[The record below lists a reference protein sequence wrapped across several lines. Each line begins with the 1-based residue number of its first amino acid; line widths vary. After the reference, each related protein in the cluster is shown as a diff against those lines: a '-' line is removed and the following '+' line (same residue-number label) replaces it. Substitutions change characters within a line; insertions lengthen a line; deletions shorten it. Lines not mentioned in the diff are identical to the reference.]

1 MLFIYLRGVVR
12 GCEYILR
19 QNHKD
24 IFLRLEDT
32 PRHECHSNTC
42 MNQGQKIR
50 VFHGEIIISK
60 WYGNY
65 KKYAACH
72 FKFIRFVKADRI

>member
-24 IFLRLEDT
+24 IFLRLEDSPT
-32 PRHECHSNTC
+32 PRVPLKHTSEA
-42 MNQGQKIR
+42 GA
-50 VFHGEIIISK
+50 
-60 WYGNY
+60 
-65 KKYAACH
+65 KKLEFSTEKY
-72 FKFIRFVKADRI
+72 I

>member
-24 IFLRLEDT
+24 IFLRLEDSPT
-32 PRHECHSNTC
+32 PRVPLKHTNEA
-42 MNQGQKIR
+42 GA
-50 VFHGEIIISK
+50 
-60 WYGNY
+60 
-65 KKYAACH
+65 KKLEFSTEKY
-72 FKFIRFVKADRI
+72 I